1 MTASPAKEDEHAT
14 SPRRGFPLLWSSSA
28 ISAVGDG
35 TYKVAAPLLAAYL
48 TRDPVAVSL
57 VSAAAALP
65 WFLVGFWSG
74 AVVDRLPRRAVMLCA
89 DLARAAGLALL
100 IALLV
105 SGVGSVPLLAVT
117 SFLMVSGQAFFDA
130 ASQALV
136 PHLVGRDD
144 DALARANGRLFSADT
159 AGQALIGPPLGG
171 ALFVVAPWVPFLL
184 TAFTFSSSA
193 AFLAGLPKVPRPVHE
208 TEQSLI
214 AAAKE
219 GFRYLFRSRT
229 LVLLALGLTAYN
241 VAYNIG
247 SATLVLY
254 VQDDLRLSE
263 IVFGLLMAASSVGAV
278 ATGLASARILKVLG
292 TSGAVV
298 GGIGLQAV
306 GWLALLFAPW
316 TWFTALAFVLLG
328 AASTVVTV
336 GAVTARQRAV
346 PDRLLGRVVSAFR
359 LIGNGAAP
367 IGSAAGGFLAA
378 GATLRVPMVV
388 SVILLV
394 ITGSLIGLALRRAN

>member
-1 MTASPAKEDEHAT
+1 MTAQTDEQAAT
-14 SPRRGFPLLWSSSA
+14 DPVRRGFPLLWSSSA
-28 ISAVGDG
+28 VSAIGDG

-89 DLARAAGLALL
+89 DLVRAAGLALL
-100 IALLV
+100 VVLLV
-105 SGVGSVPLLAVT
+105 ADMGSIPLLAAT
-117 SFLMVSGQAFFDA
+117 SFLMVSGQTFFDA

-144 DALARANGRLFSADT
+144 TALARANGRLFSADT

-171 ALFVVAPWVPFLL
+171 TLFVVAPWVPFVL
-184 TAFTFSSSA
+184 TAATFTSSA
-193 AFLAGLPKVPRPVHE
+193 AFLAGLPKVPKPEHHQ
-208 TEQSLI
+208 EQSLF
-214 AAAKE
+214 AAARE
-219 GFRYLFRSRT
+219 GFAYLFKSRI
-229 LVLLALGLTAYN
+229 LVVLALGLTAYN
-241 VAYNIG
+241 VAYNVG
-247 SATLVLY
+247 AATLVLY
-254 VQDDLRLSE
+254 VQDELHISE
-263 IVFGLLMAASSVGAV
+263 VVFGLLMTASAVGGV
-278 ATGLASARILKVLG
+278 ATGWGSARIVKAIG

-298 GGIGLQAV
+298 CGIALQAV

-316 TWFTALAFVLLG
+316 TWFTAVAFVLLG

-336 GAVTARQRAV
+336 GAVTARQREV

-367 IGSAAGGFLAA
+367 IGSAVGGFVAA
-378 GATLRVPMVV
+378 SSNLSAPMFV
-388 SVILLV
+388 SVALLV
-394 ITGSLIGLALRRAN
+394 IAGVVLPIALRRAA